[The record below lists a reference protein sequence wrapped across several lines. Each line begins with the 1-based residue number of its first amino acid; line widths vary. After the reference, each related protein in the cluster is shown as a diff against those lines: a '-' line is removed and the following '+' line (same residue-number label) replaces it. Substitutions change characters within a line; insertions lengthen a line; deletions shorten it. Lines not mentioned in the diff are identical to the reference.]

1 MGNSGKISAL
11 MVSALMLVCAVSCGD
26 KKSGSSS
33 DNSGNFI
40 VSDTIDEGINIKTD
54 ELPFGSTMVDIY
66 PDNVPIA
73 VSYEKRFMT
82 EDEAKKISDYIS
94 AINSCDTELMK
105 NTCYPSY
112 LDYLVNQYENID
124 IQGYLDSIHS
134 DIVSSYTGGEFDFN
148 YILINSLMDENDS
161 DSDTGFSILDSKILE
176 QSPDAQITSRKM
188 VGIDVLYSLENDG
201 GSYSLTARTGSDM
214 ILYIYTIDGEIY
226 IL

>member
-1 MGNSGKISAL
+1 MKKFIILLCA
-11 MVSALMLVCAVSCGD
+11 VTLVCVSCSD
-26 KKSGSSS
+26 EKSDSLS

-40 VSDTIDEGINIKTD
+40 VSDTMDEGINIKND

-73 VSYEKRFMT
+73 ISYEKRFMT

-112 LDYLVNQYENID
+112 LDSIVNQYENID
-124 IQGYLDSIHS
+124 VQGYLDSIHS
-134 DIVSSYTGGEFDFN
+134 DIVSSYTGEEFDFN

-161 DSDTGFSILDSKILE
+161 DSDTSFSILDSKIRE

-214 ILYIYTIDGEIY
+214 MLYIYTIDGEIY

>member
-1 MGNSGKISAL
+1 MKKFIILLCAIT
-11 MVSALMLVCAVSCGD
+11 LVCVSCSD
-26 KKSGSSS
+26 EKSGTSST
-33 DNSGNFI
+33 DGNAL
-40 VSDTIDEGINIKTD
+40 VSDDMGKDVNIAEND
-54 ELPFGSTMVDIY
+54 LPFGATMIDLIS
-66 PDNVPIA
+66 DRGGVPVSI
-73 VSYEKRFMT
+73 SYEKRFMT

-94 AINSCDTELMK
+94 AMNNCDAELMK
-105 NTCYPSY
+105 NTCYPPY
-112 LDYLVNQYENID
+112 LDYIVNQYEDTD

-134 DIVSSYTGGEFDFN
+134 DIVSSYTDGEFDFN
-148 YILINSLMDENDS
+148 YIIVNSLMDEDDDDDS
-161 DSDTGFSILDSKILE
+161 TSFSILDNRIRE

>member
-1 MGNSGKISAL
+1 MKKFIILLCA
-11 MVSALMLVCAVSCGD
+11 VTLVCVSCSD
-26 KKSGSSS
+26 EKSDSLS

-40 VSDTIDEGINIKTD
+40 VSDTMDEGINIKND

-73 VSYEKRFMT
+73 ISYEKRFMT

-112 LDYLVNQYENID
+112 LDSIVNQYENID
-124 IQGYLDSIHS
+124 VQGYLDSIHS
-134 DIVSSYTGGEFDFN
+134 DIVSSYTGEEFDFN

-161 DSDTGFSILDSKILE
+161 DSDTSFSILDSKILE